1 MLVKLL
7 KNTAAFH
14 YSSFSGRITISV
26 FCLLFLINIFSPS
39 LLYAIPQTNR
49 DNSQKQLLDLRS
61 RIDALQK
68 DLADKESSKIK
79 AAEALRDSEQSINAL
94 HNKISQLASQQKNIQ
109 DKLARL
115 QKESTQ
121 LQDKASIKQAQL
133 SKLIYY
139 QHLTKHREY
148 LQLLFRQQNLDRAT
162 RNFYYY
168 KYIVQARSKN
178 IDDLRNQLAD
188 LDVLTHASYIQNQ
201 SLEQIRNK
209 QTQQKQQ
216 LELEKIRR
224 SEILASL
231 SKEVSHQQKK
241 INALKQDEQNLSKLI
256 EKLNKQLA
264 RKKNAFITRSNKD
277 HTSILR
283 NNKLPNA
290 IEQKGSFAALKGK
303 LRLPVKGELINR
315 FGSPREDSNI
325 KWKGLFIR
333 SSEGNEVKAIANGEV
348 IFSDWLRGFG
358 NLMIL
363 DHGNHYMS
371 LYGNNE
377 AIYKRVGNKVKSG
390 DTIAI
395 VGNSGG
401 NAESGLY
408 FELRYQG
415 KPFDPLSWVKIE

>member
-1 MLVKLL
+1 MFIGLVR
-7 KNTAAFH
+7 NFVRTPY
-14 YSSFSGRITISV
+14 YSSCESKVMSK
-26 FCLLFLINIFSPS
+26 FCYFLLLINILSSP

-49 DNSQKQLLDLRS
+49 DNQKQLHDLRS

-68 DLADKESSKIK
+68 DLADKESSKTK
-79 AAEALRDSEQSINAL
+79 AAEALRDSERSINDL
-94 HNKISQLASQQKNIQ
+94 YGKISQLASQQKNVQ
-109 DKLARL
+109 DKLTRL
-115 QKESTQ
+115 QKKSAQ
-121 LQDKASIKQAQL
+121 LQDKASIRQAQL
-133 SKLIYY
+133 GKLIYY
-139 QHLTKHREY
+139 QHLTKHQEY
-148 LQLLFRQQNLDRAT
+148 LQLLFRQQNPDSAT

-188 LDVLTHASYIQNQ
+188 LDTLTRASYIQNQ
-201 SLEQIRNK
+201 SLEQIRSK
-209 QTQQKQQ
+209 QAYQKQQ
-216 LELEKIRR
+216 LELEKKRR

-231 SKEVSHQQKK
+231 SEEVSHQRKK
-241 INALKQDEQNLSKLI
+241 INTLKQDELRLSRLI

-264 RKKNAFITRSNKD
+264 HKKSTSIKQSDKD
-277 HTSILR
+277 HKSILR
-283 NNKLPNA
+283 NNKLPGA

-303 LRLPVKGELINR
+303 LRLPVQGELINR
-315 FGSPREDSNI
+315 FGSARENSSI

-333 SSEGNEVKAIANGEV
+333 SPKGNEVKAIANGEV

-363 DHGNHYMS
+363 DHGGHYMS

-377 AIYKRVGNKVKSG
+377 AIYKRTGNKVKSG

-395 VGNSGG
+395 VGNSGE